1 MCINLPKVMRS
12 VIGDKVLSLNVVVV
26 RTRLLRCV
34 DLVDKMKDV
43 DRKVDRYMNAVS
55 VLLNSSLK

>member
-1 MCINLPKVMRS
+1 MRS